1 MERKM
6 PVKKTNSYTTIQDYF
21 LAHWVSTIGLGPAML
36 YLQLLSYCH
45 KGKDIAWP
53 SIQTLNNR
61 MGTTTKSLIKYRNTL
76 LEYGLIKKI
85 VKQKSSSGGFDHNL
99 YQIVLLDKE
108 NILYPPAEKLPE
120 EKEEIISGIAEE
132 SSYSNQDNP
141 KKVIIENKKSLK
153 TEKIKE
159 ELEKLNLD
167 KKSIDKIILNYSL
180 EDIEKK
186 IDLLRI
192 KRNVVNPEKKIDLL
206 RIKRNVVNPA
216 GWLITALQV
225 NYLNPKSYRKENN
238 EEEKIMETEK
248 VQLESKIVK
257 PDKTTLEKKPEEDK
271 RLSREEELE
280 WIKKIRNTV
289 LK

>member
-1 MERKM
+1 MERKI

-53 SIQTLNNR
+53 SIKTLNKR
-61 MGTTTKSLIKYRNTL
+61 MGTTTKTLIKYRNTL

-85 VKQKSSSGGFDHNL
+85 VKQKSVSGGYDHNL

-132 SSYSNQDNP
+132 SSYPNQDNP
-141 KKVIIENKKSLK
+141 KKVIIDNKKSPK
-153 TEKIKE
+153 EKKIKE

-180 EDIEKK
+180 EDIEEKL
-186 IDLLRI
+186 DLL
-192 KRNVVNPEKKIDLL
+192 E
-206 RIKRNVVNPA
+206 IKRNVVNPA
-216 GWLITALQV
+216 GWLITALQA
-225 NYLNPKSYRKENN
+225 NYLNPESSKEENDD
-238 EEEKIMETEK
+238 EEKIMETEE
-248 VQLESKIVK
+248 VQSKSKIVK
-257 PDKTTLEKKPEEDK
+257 PNKLALEKKEKEEKD
-271 RLSREEELE
+271 RLYMEESLK
-280 WIKKIRNTV
+280 WIEQNLVQRFEM
-289 LK
+289 

>member
-1 MERKM
+1 MERKI
-6 PVKKTNSYTTIQDYF
+6 PVKQTISFTTIQDYF
-21 LAHWVSTIGLGPAML
+21 LAHWVNTIGLGPAML

-53 SIQTLNNR
+53 SIKTLNKR

-85 VKQKSSSGGFDHNL
+85 VKQRSASGGYDHNL

-132 SSYSNQDNP
+132 FPYSNQDNP
-141 KKVIIENKKSLK
+141 KKVIIDNKKSLK
-153 TEKIKE
+153 TERIKE
-159 ELEKLNLD
+159 ELKKLNLD

-180 EDIEKK
+180 EDIEEKL
-186 IDLLRI
+186 DLL
-192 KRNVVNPEKKIDLL
+192 E
-206 RIKRNVVNPA
+206 IKRNVVNPA
-216 GWLITALQV
+216 GWLIATLKA
-225 NYLNPKSYRKENN
+225 NYLNPEPSKEEND
-238 EEEKIMETEK
+238 EEEKIMETEE
-248 VQLESKIVK
+248 VESENKTIKPEKILPQK
-257 PDKTTLEKKPEEDK
+257 KEKEEKK
-271 RLSREEELE
+271 RLPREEELE